1 MLLTWSKLISYI
13 KKADLGYCHWK
24 GVMCLEAWGD
34 AFPSSQAEDKE
45 SEDPCPTIL
54 RLLLGLW

>member
-24 GVMCLEAWGD
+24 GVMYLEAWGD
-34 AFPSSQAEDKE
+34 TFPSSQAEDRVQTLAQ
-45 SEDPCPTIL
+45 PY
-54 RLLLGLW
+54 